1 MTGTPASHC
10 CNLNINIMETL
21 IGLLFI
27 LLPVVFKLIGKK
39 LEDSGKTEA
48 AKKLRDITEG
58 NVGWDFK
65 PMEEAPVLD
74 SAYDSVEYETVRPVK
89 QEPVKVEV
97 AKPKK
102 PVKQQP
108 AKVVSPV
115 EKVAVTKEKE
125 KIDLKKLIVYSEIMK
140 PKYEE

>member
-1 MTGTPASHC
+1 
-10 CNLNINIMETL
+10 METL

-27 LLPVVFKLIGKK
+27 LLPVIFKLIGKK

-48 AKKLRDITEG
+48 AKKLKDITEG

-65 PMEEAPVLD
+65 PVEVEEPVLD
-74 SAYDSVEYETVRPVK
+74 SAFDSVEYEPVRPVK
-89 QEPVKVEV
+89 QAPET
-97 AKPKK
+97 A
-102 PVKQQP
+102 
-108 AKVVSPV
+108 
-115 EKVAVTKEKE
+115 KEKE

>member
-1 MTGTPASHC
+1 
-10 CNLNINIMETL
+10 METL

-39 LEDSGKTEA
+39 LEDSGKAEA

-89 QEPVKVEV
+89 QEPAKVEV
-97 AKPKK
+97 AKPKAAEA
-102 PVKQQP
+102 QP
-108 AKVVSPV
+108 AKAVVKTV
-115 EKVAVTKEKE
+115 EAQETVKEKE

-140 PKYEE
+140 PKFEE

>member
-39 LEDSGKTEA
+39 LENSGKTEA
-48 AKKLRDITEG
+48 AKKLKDITEG
-58 NVGWDFK
+58 NLGWDFK
-65 PMEEAPVLD
+65 PVEVEEPA
-74 SAYDSVEYETVRPVK
+74 
-89 QEPVKVEV
+89 KVEV

-115 EKVAVTKEKE
+115 KKVAVTKEKE